1 MKKHTAGLALAAVT
15 GFSVLSATPA
25 FAMTGPYANCAA
37 AAADGVYNIPQ
48 GDPRYSPG
56 LDRDNDGIACE
67 NPDVVDPS
75 PTPTPTPTPTPSPT
89 TPPTTPNP
97 TSTPQ
102 MSQTP
107 RGGVD
112 AGVPTE
118 SNSPGAGT
126 FALAGGLVLVAA
138 GAGTYAVRRRNGS
151 HA

>member
-1 MKKHTAGLALAAVT
+1 MKKRTAGLALAAVT

-25 FAMTGPYANCAA
+25 FAMTAPYPNCAA

-48 GDPRYSPG
+48 GDPRYAPG

-67 NPDVVDPS
+67 NPESDPS
-75 PTPTPTPTPTPSPT
+75 PTPTPSPT
-89 TPPTTPNP
+89 TPTTPPMPP

-102 MSQTP
+102 MTHMP

-112 AGVPTE
+112 AGVATE
-118 SNSPGAGT
+118 SRGPDAGT
-126 FALAGGLVLVAA
+126 IALTGGLVLVAA
-138 GAGTYAVRRRNGS
+138 GAGTYAVRRRNGN